1 MISRRL
7 LRVKAL
13 QTLYAFNRKESDDL
27 MDAERELNV
36 SIEKAYDLYL
46 YLLLL
51 YIELSDISLAK
62 IEAGLQKKIPAWED
76 LNPNRRF
83 VQNRLIKLL
92 SESDQLSVVAH
103 NRPISWTGHSEIPRV
118 LYNQMVIWEGYT
130 DYRNSDEDS
139 FISDRKFLNHLL
151 KDMLLESD
159 DLLSH
164 LEERSIYWN
173 DDLEFAVIMIEKTLK
188 RLRSGQE
195 NESFLVSLYKN
206 EDDEKFAFHLLRS
219 ALLRGAEIRSLID
232 SNTTNWEIE
241 RIALMDILVM
251 QLAIAEIMT
260 FPEIPVKVT
269 LNEYIEIAKYYCTS
283 KSSTFINGILDK
295 VVKEMKS
302 GGMFVKAGRGLIGEK
317 TDNEHDDKK

>member
-27 MDAERELNV
+27 MDAERELTV

-51 YIELSDISLAK
+51 FIELADISAEK

-83 VQNRLIKLL
+83 VQNRLIKIL
-92 SESDQLSVVAH
+92 SESEQLSRVARD
-103 NRPISWTGHSEIPRV
+103 RPISWAGHSEIPRV
-118 LYNQMVIWEGYT
+118 LYTQMVNWEGFT
-130 DYRNSDEDS
+130 GYRNSEDDS
-139 FISDRKFLNHLL
+139 FLIDRKFLNHLL

-173 DDLEFAVIMIEKTLK
+173 DDLEFAVIMIEKTLRK
-188 RLRSGQE
+188 LKSGQE
-195 NESFLVSLYKN
+195 NESFLVSLFKN
-206 EDDEKFAFHLLRS
+206 EEDQKFAFQLLRNS
-219 ALLRGAEIRSLID
+219 LLRGSEIRSLID

-251 QLAIAEIMT
+251 QLAIAEIMA

-295 VVKEMKS
+295 VVREMKA
-302 GGMFVKAGRGLIGEK
+302 GGLFVKAGRGLIGEK
-317 TDNEHDDKK
+317 NDNEHDG

>member
-13 QTLYAFNRKESDDL
+13 HTLYAFNRKEGDDL
-27 MDAERELNV
+27 VAASKELIV
-36 SIEKAYDLYL
+36 SIGKAYDLYL
-46 YLLLL
+46 YLLQL
-51 YIELSDISLAK
+51 YVELSDIADVK
-62 IEAGLQKKIPAWED
+62 IETGLQKNIPSWDD

-83 VQNRLIKLL
+83 SENRLVKVLRESREL
-92 SESDQLSVVAH
+92 SHILTE
-103 NRPISWTGHSEIPRV
+103 RKISWNGYNEIPRM
-118 LYNQMVIWEGYT
+118 LYNKMASWDDYT
-130 DYRNSDEDS
+130 AYIESSDDS
-139 FISDRKFLNHLL
+139 FSSDRKFLNHLL
-151 KDMLLESD
+151 IGLLLESD
-159 DLLSH
+159 DLISH

-173 DDLEFAVIMIEKTLK
+173 DDFELAVIMVEKTLK
-188 RLRSGQE
+188 KIKDGDASSDL
-195 NESFLVSLYKN
+195 LIPLYKN
-206 EDDEKFAFHLLRS
+206 EEDERFADTLLRNVI
-219 ALLRGAEIRSLID
+219 LKNEDTRKLID

-251 QLAIAEIMT
+251 QLAITEIIV

-302 GGMFVKAGRGLIGEK
+302 KGLFEKAGRGLIG
-317 TDNEHDDKK
+317 DNENK